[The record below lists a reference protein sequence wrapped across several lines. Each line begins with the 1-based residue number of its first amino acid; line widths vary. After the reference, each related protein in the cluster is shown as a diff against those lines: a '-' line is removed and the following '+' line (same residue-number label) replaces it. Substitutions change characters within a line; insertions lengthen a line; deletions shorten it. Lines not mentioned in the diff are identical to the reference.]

1 MIDMAASPS
10 FLGIALP
17 HGADALAASFE
28 IALIESVSIA
38 VVDALPASKLAQFEA
53 VLAGGDAEDIGAF
66 LELYVPK
73 ARDIIGPI
81 TDDMRESL
89 GAFAPAGI

>member
-1 MIDMAASPS
+1 MTDMTASPS
-10 FLGIALP
+10 FLGVTLP
-17 HGADALAASFE
+17 HGADALAASLE
-28 IALIESVSIA
+28 VALIESVAIA

-53 VLAGGDAEDIGAF
+53 VLAGGDAGDIGAF

-81 TDDMRESL
+81 ADEMRESL
-89 GAFAPAGI
+89 AAFAPAGI